1 MQKTIVPIHID
12 EGKQAKMELF
22 TLTTE
27 QRNERTMMLDEM
39 ATKEI
44 VTVMNE
50 EDQKVAY
57 AVKSCLDQI
66 AEAVDL
72 IYTSLSNGGRLFY
85 VGAGTSGRLGIVDAS
100 ECPPT
105 FMTDPEM
112 VQAVMAGGEQAFIQA
127 VEQSEDQE
135 EQGKVDI
142 IARGLT
148 EKDVVVGITASGRT
162 PYPIGAV
169 KYARLKGARTI
180 GIACNSPSEI
190 SHSVDCVIEA
200 VVGPEVLT
208 GSTRMKAATAQKLI
222 LNMLSTASMVKL
234 GKVHSNLMVDVH
246 ATNYKLQ
253 ERSKKIVMDA
263 TGISYKEAGKLLEET
278 NYRVK
283 PAIVMILAQATVE
296 EVNVALST
304 HKGYVREAVAAL
316 TQKQRSE

>member
-1 MQKTIVPIHID
+1 MLTPIHID
-12 EGKQAKMELF
+12 EGNQVNMELF

-39 ATKEI
+39 TTKEI
-44 VTVMNE
+44 VTVING
-50 EDQKVAY
+50 EDQKVAT
-57 AVKSCLDQI
+57 AVQDVLEQVI
-66 AEAVDL
+66 EAVDL
-72 IYTSLSNGGRLFY
+72 IYASLLTGGRLFY

-105 FMTDPEM
+105 FMTDPDM
-112 VQAVMAGGEQAFIQA
+112 VQAVMAGGEKAFMQA

-135 EQGKVDI
+135 EQGKMDI
-142 IARGLT
+142 IARGIT

-169 KYARLKGARTI
+169 KYARLIGASTI
-180 GIACNSPSEI
+180 GIACNRSSKI
-190 SHSVDCVIEA
+190 SHSVDCAIEA

-208 GSTRMKAATAQKLI
+208 GSTRMKAATAQKFI

-263 TGISYKEAGKLLEET
+263 TGITYEEAGKLLEKT
-278 NYRVK
+278 KFRVK
-283 PAIVMILAQATVE
+283 PAIVMVLTDATVE
-296 EVNVALST
+296 EVDVALGA
-304 HKGYVREAVAAL
+304 HKGFVRKAVAAL
-316 TQKQRSE
+316 TKERQEKKG